1 MAVDKRSK
9 RLGVLATFSLVLIG
23 LLGARLWFLQGV
35 SAAEYEAK
43 VVAARLRTVYVPP
56 ERGRIFDT
64 DGRVIADNRQ
74 ILTVTVDWAA
84 VRRLSTRRELFERLS
99 GPLETPVD
107 DLMRR
112 YDPCYPSPSDC
123 TDKDKPYYKPNAG
136 QLFDT
141 LLPLP
146 LKEDVSE
153 ETVAFLLERAE
164 DYPGVDVTV
173 QYKRVYPYAPLAS
186 HVVGFMG
193 AISAERLS
201 SYVNQG
207 YKRNERVGQFGV
219 ELSMER
225 ELHGRWG
232 KRVYEV
238 DAAGTIVRELVEQR
252 IEPVAGFDVQLTI
265 DLDIQQYAEQALET
279 ELRNRRD
286 LPEDIY
292 NNDSAPHNPRDRFT
306 NFTSRVYGIDL
317 PEGGRL
323 EFPEWVQHKAPAGAV
338 VVMNYETGQVI
349 AMASYPTFDNRWM
362 EAGISGEKYAELFPA
377 FEEDGVTPISS
388 DESILVNRAVQGN
401 YNLGSSIKPFVAWS
415 ALHSGIITADT
426 VFLDEGEYHV
436 RTIEQNTP
444 EKCQHN
450 GGVQRCIFK
459 NATNKRSLKPSQY
472 GPLTVADALAVS
484 SDTFFYNI
492 GEEMYIQSRNS
503 DTGEYLLKTN
513 LERFGFG
520 HKTGI
525 QLPYEWGGRV
535 PNDAVKAEL
544 VDLGVL
550 AKGEV
555 PRLVAGDSLQV
566 AIGQGLMAATPLQL
580 ANAYSTLAN
589 GGFLKEP
596 SVIKNIYAPLTPD
609 RAPAMAD
616 LVAGTVVKSY
626 EQAVTVDRLE
636 MPPEIYNP
644 IIAGVSRVITG
655 PGVTY
660 EFYHATTGESLF
672 RDFPIQIAGKTG
684 TVQGTGKYPWN
695 DSSVFGAFGLPASA
709 DDVSAPY
716 PYTVVAFLEKSGYG
730 SKAAA
735 PVVKCIFLALSADP
749 SISIDPVRISDPL
762 DPTSNEVAP
771 ELVLE
776 KSKCLG
782 GSAGGRD

>member
-1 MAVDKRSK
+1 MAVDNRSK

-35 SAAEYEAK
+35 RSADYEAK
-43 VVAARLRTVYVPP
+43 LVSARLRTVYVPP
-56 ERGRIFDT
+56 ERGRIFDS
-64 DGRVIADNRQ
+64 DGRVVADNRQ
-74 ILTVTVDWAA
+74 ILTVTVDWAV
-84 VRRLSTRRELFERLS
+84 VRRTATRRLLFERLS

-112 YDPCYPSPSDC
+112 YDPCYPDPADC
-123 TDKDKPYYKPNAG
+123 SDKDKPYYKPNAG
-136 QLFDT
+136 QLYDS

-153 ETVAFLLERAE
+153 EVVAFLLERAE

-186 HVVGFMG
+186 HVIGFMG

-201 SYVNQG
+201 SYRNQG

-219 ELSMER
+219 EQSMER

-238 DAAGTIVRELVEQR
+238 DAAGTIVRELEDQR
-252 IEPVAGFDVQLTI
+252 IEPVAGFDIQLTI
-265 DLDIQQYAEQALET
+265 DLDVQLYAEQALET
-279 ELRNRRD
+279 QLRRRRD

-292 NNDSAPHNPRDRFT
+292 NADSAPHNPRDRLT
-306 NFTSRVYGIDL
+306 NFTERVYGIEL

-323 EFPEWVQHKAPAGAV
+323 EFPEWVQHKAPAGSI

-362 EAGISGEKYAELFPA
+362 ESGITGEKYAELFPSFLA
-377 FEEDGVTPISS
+377 DGVTRISS

-415 ALHSGIITADT
+415 ALHSGIIDETT
-426 VFLDEGEYHV
+426 VYLDEGEYLV
-436 RTIEQNTP
+436 KTIADPTP

-450 GGVQRCIFK
+450 GGVQRCLFK
-459 NATNKRSLKPSQY
+459 NATNKRSLKPSKY

-492 GEEMYIQSRNS
+492 GELMWIESERSKDDEN
-503 DTGEYLLKTN
+503 LLKTN

-520 HKTGI
+520 SETGI

-535 PNDAVKAEL
+535 PDDAVKAEL

-550 AKGEV
+550 SKGEV
-555 PRLVAGDSLQV
+555 PRLVVGDSLQV

-589 GGFLKEP
+589 GGFRQQP
-596 SVIKNIYAPLTPD
+596 SIIKNIYAPLTPD
-609 RAPAMAD
+609 RAPGLAN
-616 LVAGTVVKSY
+616 LLAGTVVRSF
-626 EQAVTVDRLE
+626 EQSVVVDALE
-636 MPPEIYNP
+636 MPAEIYNP
-644 IIAGVSRVITG
+644 IIAGLTRVIRG
-655 PGVTY
+655 PGMTY
-660 EFYHATTGESLF
+660 DFYHETTGERLF
-672 RDFPIQIAGKTG
+672 KDYPVQIAGKTG

-695 DSSVFGAFGLPASA
+695 DSSVFGAFGLPSSP
-709 DDVSAPY
+709 DDVSSDV

-735 PVVKCIFLALSADP
+735 PVVKCMFLALAGLVDTDP
-749 SISIDPVRISDPL
+749 ILISDPL
-762 DPTSNEVAP
+762 DTTSNLPAEER
-771 ELVLE
+771 ELAG
-776 KSKCLG
+776 SRCLG

>member
-9 RLGVLATFSLVLIG
+9 RLGVLATFSLVLLG

-35 SAAEYEAK
+35 SSGEYEAK

-64 DGRVIADNRQ
+64 DGRVVADNHQ
-74 ILTVTVDWAA
+74 ILTVTVDWAV
-84 VRRLSTRRELFERLS
+84 VRRLSTRRALFERLS

-123 TDKDKPYYKPNAG
+123 TDKDTPYYKPNAG
-136 QLFDT
+136 QLYDS

-153 ETVAFLLERAE
+153 EVVSFLLERAE
-164 DYPGVDVTV
+164 DYPGVDVMV

-186 HVVGFMG
+186 HVIGFMG
-193 AISAERLS
+193 AIGSERLS
-201 SYVNQG
+201 SYLNQG

-238 DAAGTIVRELVEQR
+238 DASGTIVRELEDQR
-252 IEPVAGFDVQLTI
+252 IDPVAGFDVQLTI

-323 EFPEWVQHKAPAGAV
+323 EFPEWVQHKAPAGSV
-338 VVMNYETGQVI
+338 VVENYETGQII

-362 EAGISGEKYAELFPA
+362 EAGITGAKYAELFPSVEA
-377 FEEDGVTPISS
+377 DGVTPISS

-415 ALHSGIITADT
+415 AMHSGIIDKETEY
-426 VFLDEGEYHV
+426 LDQGEYLV
-436 RTIEQNTP
+436 RTIADKTP

-450 GGVQRCIFK
+450 GGVQRCLFK
-459 NATNKRSLKPSQY
+459 NATNKRSLKPSAY
-472 GPLTVADALAVS
+472 GPLKVADALAVS

-492 GEEMYIQSRNS
+492 GEEMWIASENTDDNES
-503 DTGEYLLKTN
+503 LLKTN

-520 HKTGI
+520 RKSGI
-525 QLPYEWGGRV
+525 QLPFEWGGRV
-535 PNDAVKAEL
+535 PDDAVKAEL

-550 AKGEV
+550 SKGEV
-555 PRLVAGDSLQV
+555 PRMVVGDSLQV

-589 GGFLKEP
+589 GGFLQEP
-596 SVIKNIYAPLTPD
+596 SIIKNIYAPLTPD
-609 RAPAMAD
+609 RSPGMAD
-616 LVAGTVVKSY
+616 LLAGTVVKSF
-626 EQAVTVDRLE
+626 EQSVVVDALE

-644 IIAGVSRVITG
+644 ILEGVTRVIRG
-655 PGVTY
+655 PGMFY

-672 RDFPIQIAGKTG
+672 RDFPINIAGKTG

-695 DSSVFGAFGLPASA
+695 DSSAFGAFGLPSSP
-709 DDVSAPY
+709 DDVSADV
-716 PYTVVAFLEKSGYG
+716 PYTVVAYLEKSGYG

-735 PVVKCIFLALSADP
+735 PVVKCIFLVLGGFAST
-749 SISIDPVRISDPL
+749 DPVLISDPL
-762 DPTSNEVAP
+762 DITSNETAP

-776 KSKCLG
+776 QSRCLG

>member
-9 RLGVLATFSLVLIG
+9 RLGVLATFSLVLLG

-35 SAAEYEAK
+35 SSGEYEAK

-64 DGRVIADNRQ
+64 DGRVVADNHQ
-74 ILTVTVDWAA
+74 ILTVTVDWAV
-84 VRRLSTRRELFERLS
+84 VRRLSTRRALFERLS

-123 TDKDKPYYKPNAG
+123 TDKDTPYYKPNAG
-136 QLFDT
+136 QLYDS

-153 ETVAFLLERAE
+153 EVVSFLLERAE
-164 DYPGVDVTV
+164 DYPGVDVMV
-173 QYKRVYPYAPLAS
+173 QYKRVYTYAPLAS
-186 HVVGFMG
+186 HVIGFMG
-193 AISAERLS
+193 AIGSERLS
-201 SYVNQG
+201 SYLNQG

-238 DAAGTIVRELVEQR
+238 DASGTIVRELEDQR
-252 IEPVAGFDVQLTI
+252 IDPVAGFDVQLTI

-323 EFPEWVQHKAPAGAV
+323 EFPEWVQHKAPAGSV
-338 VVMNYETGQVI
+338 VVENYETGQII

-362 EAGISGEKYAELFPA
+362 EAGITGAKYAELFPSVEA
-377 FEEDGVTPISS
+377 DGVTPISS

-415 ALHSGIITADT
+415 AMHSGIIDKETEY
-426 VFLDEGEYHV
+426 LDQGEYLV
-436 RTIEQNTP
+436 RTIADKTP

-450 GGVQRCIFK
+450 GGVQRCLFK
-459 NATNKRSLKPSQY
+459 NATNKRSLKPSAY
-472 GPLTVADALAVS
+472 GPLKVADALAVS

-492 GEEMYIQSRNS
+492 GEEMWIASENTDDNES
-503 DTGEYLLKTN
+503 LLKTN

-520 HKTGI
+520 RKSGI
-525 QLPYEWGGRV
+525 QLPFEWGGRV
-535 PNDAVKAEL
+535 PDDAVKAEL

-550 AKGEV
+550 SKGEV
-555 PRLVAGDSLQV
+555 PRMVVGDSLQV

-589 GGFLKEP
+589 GGFLQEP
-596 SVIKNIYAPLTPD
+596 SIIKNIYAPLTPD
-609 RAPAMAD
+609 RSPGMAD
-616 LVAGTVVKSY
+616 LLAGTVVKSF
-626 EQAVTVDRLE
+626 EQSVVVDALE

-644 IIAGVSRVITG
+644 ILEGVTRVIRG
-655 PGVTY
+655 PGMFY

-672 RDFPIQIAGKTG
+672 RDFPINIAGKTG

-695 DSSVFGAFGLPASA
+695 DSSAFGAFGLPSSP
-709 DDVSAPY
+709 DDVSADV
-716 PYTVVAFLEKSGYG
+716 PYTVVAYLEKSGYG

-735 PVVKCIFLALSADP
+735 PVVKCIFLVLGGFAST
-749 SISIDPVRISDPL
+749 DPVLISDPL
-762 DPTSNEVAP
+762 DITSNETAP

-776 KSKCLG
+776 QSRCLG

>member
-1 MAVDKRSK
+1 M
-9 RLGVLATFSLVLIG
+9 G

-43 VVAARLRTVYVPP
+43 AVASRLRTVYLPP

-64 DGRVIADNRQ
+64 EGRVIADNRQ
-74 ILTVTVDWAA
+74 ILTVTVDWAT
-84 VRRLSTRRELFERLS
+84 VRREKTRLELFSRLS

-112 YDPCYPSPSDC
+112 YNPCYPDPADCSDKS
-123 TDKDKPYYKPNAG
+123 KDYYKPNAG
-136 QLFDT
+136 QLYDT

-153 ETVAFLLERAE
+153 EVVAFLLERVE

-193 AISAERLS
+193 AISADRLS
-201 SYVNQG
+201 SYLNQG

-238 DAAGTIVRELVEQR
+238 DASGTVVRELEEQR
-252 IEPVAGFDVQLTI
+252 IEPIAGFDVQLTI
-265 DLDIQQYAEQALET
+265 DLDIQLYAEQALET
-279 ELRNRRD
+279 QLRNRRD

-292 NNDSAPHNPRDRFT
+292 NNDSAPHNPRDRLT
-306 NFTSRVYGIDL
+306 NFTTRVYRLEL
-317 PEGGRL
+317 PEGGLL
-323 EFPEWVQHKAPAGAV
+323 EFPEWVQHKAPAGSV
-338 VVMNYETGQVI
+338 VVMNYETGQII

-362 EAGISGEKYAELFPA
+362 EAGITGEKYAQLFPA
-377 FEEDGVTPISS
+377 VEADGVTPISS

-415 ALHSGIITADT
+415 AMHAGIIDAET
-426 VFLDEGEYHV
+426 VFLDEGEYLL
-436 RTIEQNTP
+436 RTIANSTP

-459 NATNKRSLKPSQY
+459 NATNKRSLKPSKY
-472 GPLTVADALAVS
+472 GPLTVSDALAVS

-492 GEEMYIQSRNS
+492 GEEMYTQSRS
-503 DTGEYLLKTN
+503 GDGGEYLLKTN

-520 HKTGI
+520 EKTGI

-535 PNDAVKAEL
+535 PDDAVKAEL

-550 AKGEV
+550 SKGEV

-580 ANAYSTLAN
+580 ANAYSTIAN
-589 GGFLKEP
+589 GGFLQEP
-596 SVIKNIYAPLTPD
+596 SIIKNIFAPLTPD
-609 RAPAMAD
+609 RSSGMAD
-616 LVAGTVVKSY
+616 LLAGTVVKSF
-626 EQAVTVDRLE
+626 EQSVNIDALE

-644 IIAGVSRVITG
+644 IIDGLTRVITG
-655 PGVTY
+655 PGTTY
-660 EFYHATTGESLF
+660 DFYHATTGESLF
-672 RDFPIQIAGKTG
+672 KGFTVRIAGKTG

-695 DSSVFGAFGLPASA
+695 DSSVFAGFGLPATA
-709 DDVSAPY
+709 DDVSSPV
-716 PYTVVAFLEKSGYG
+716 PYTVVAYLEKSGYG

-735 PVVKCIFLALSADP
+735 PVAKCIFLALTAQADL
-749 SISIDPVRISDPL
+749 DPVLISDPL
-762 DPTSNEVAP
+762 DVTSNEVAP
-771 ELVLE
+771 PRVLDPA
-776 KSKCLG
+776 KCLG

>member
-9 RLGVLATFSLVLIG
+9 RLGVLATVSLVLIG

-35 SAAEYEAK
+35 SAGEYERK

-64 DGRVIADNRQ
+64 DGRIVADNHQ
-74 ILTVTVDWAA
+74 ILTVTVDWAV
-84 VRRLSTRRELFERLS
+84 VRRLSTRRALFERLS
-99 GPLETPVD
+99 GPLDTPTD

-123 TDKDKPYYKPNAG
+123 TDKLKPYYKANAG
-136 QLFDT
+136 QLYDA

-153 ETVAFLLERAE
+153 ETVAFLLERSE
-164 DYPGVDVTV
+164 DYPGVDVMV

-186 HVVGFMG
+186 HVIGFMG
-193 AISAERLS
+193 SISAERLS
-201 SYVNQG
+201 SYINQG

-238 DAAGTIVRELVEQR
+238 DASGTIVRELVDQR

-265 DLDIQQYAEQALET
+265 DLDIQQYAEQTLET

-338 VVMNYETGQVI
+338 VVENYENGQIV

-362 EAGISGEKYAELFPA
+362 EAGITGDKYAQLFPSKEA
-377 FEEDGVTPISS
+377 DGVTPISS

-415 ALHSGIITADT
+415 AMHAGVIDKDY
-426 VFLDEGEYHV
+426 VYHDEGEYHV
-436 RTIEQNTP
+436 RTIEDKTP

-459 NATNKRSLKPSQY
+459 NATNKRSLKPSAY

-492 GEEMYIQSRNS
+492 GELMYIAGRNS
-503 DTGEYLLKTN
+503 DGDENLLKTN

-520 HKTGI
+520 HKTGV
-525 QLPYEWGGRV
+525 QLPFEWGGRV
-535 PNDAVKAEL
+535 PDDAVKAEL
-544 VDLGVL
+544 VNLGVL
-550 AKGEV
+550 SKGEV
-555 PRLVAGDSLQV
+555 PRMVVGDSLQV

-589 GGFLKEP
+589 GGFLQRP
-596 SVIKNIYAPLTPD
+596 NIIKNIYAPLTPD
-609 RAPAMAD
+609 RSPGMAD

-626 EQAVTVDRLE
+626 EQSVVVDALE

-644 IIAGVSRVITG
+644 IIEGVTRVIRG
-655 PGVTY
+655 PGTFY

-672 RDFPIQIAGKTG
+672 KDFPVNVAGKTG

-695 DSSVFGAFGLPASA
+695 DSSAFAAFGLPSSA
-709 DDVSAPY
+709 DDTTSDV

-735 PVVKCIFLALSADP
+735 PVVKCMFLALAGYADL
-749 SISIDPVRISDPL
+749 DPVQVSNPL
-762 DPTSNEVAP
+762 DVTSNVPAP
-771 ELVLE
+771 DLVM
-776 KSKCLG
+776 KNSRCLG

>member
-1 MAVDKRSK
+1 MAADKRST
-9 RLGVLATFSLVLIG
+9 RLGALATFSLVLMG

-35 SAAEYEAK
+35 SSAEYEAK

-64 DGRVIADNRQ
+64 EGRVIADNRQ
-74 ILTVTVDWAA
+74 ILTVTVDWGT
-84 VRRLSTRRELFERLS
+84 VRRKDTRLELFSRLS

-112 YDPCYPSPSDC
+112 YDPCYPDPADCSDKS
-123 TDKDKPYYKPNAG
+123 KDYYKPNAG
-136 QLFDT
+136 QLYDT

-153 ETVAFLLERAE
+153 EVVAFLLERVE
-164 DYPGVDVTV
+164 DYPGVDVAV

-201 SYVNQG
+201 SYLNQG

-238 DAAGTIVRELVEQR
+238 DASGSIVRELEEQR
-252 IEPVAGFDVQLTI
+252 IEPIAGFDVQLTI
-265 DLDIQQYAEQALET
+265 DLDIQLYAEQALET
-279 ELRNRRD
+279 QLRNRRD

-292 NNDSAPHNPRDRFT
+292 NNDSAPHNPRDRLT
-306 NFTSRVYGIDL
+306 NFTTRVYRLEL
-317 PEGGRL
+317 PEGGLL
-323 EFPEWVQHKAPAGAV
+323 EFPEWVQHKAPAGSV
-338 VVMNYETGQVI
+338 VVMNYETGQII

-362 EAGISGEKYAELFPA
+362 EAGITGEKYAQLFPSVEA
-377 FEEDGVTPISS
+377 DGVTPISS

-415 ALHSGIITADT
+415 AMHAGIIDANT
-426 VFLDEGEYHV
+426 VYLDEGEYLL
-436 RTIEQNTP
+436 RTIANSTP

-459 NATNKRSLKPSQY
+459 NATNKRSLKPSKY
-472 GPLTVADALAVS
+472 GPLTVSDALAVS

-492 GEEMYIQSRNS
+492 GEEMYIQSRS
-503 DTGEYLLKTN
+503 GDGGEYLLKTN

-520 HKTGI
+520 EKTGI

-535 PNDAVKAEL
+535 PDDAVKAEL

-550 AKGEV
+550 SKGEV

-580 ANAYSTLAN
+580 ANAYSTIAN
-589 GGFLKEP
+589 GGFLQEP
-596 SVIKNIYAPLTPD
+596 SIIKNIYAPLTPD
-609 RAPAMAD
+609 RAAGLAD
-616 LVAGTVVKSY
+616 LLAGTVVKSF
-626 EQAVTVDRLE
+626 EQSVNIDALE

-644 IIAGVSRVITG
+644 IIEGLTRVITG
-655 PGVTY
+655 PGTTY
-660 EFYHATTGESLF
+660 DFYHATTGESLF
-672 RDFPIQIAGKTG
+672 KGFQVSIAGKTG

-695 DSSVFGAFGLPASA
+695 DSSVFAGFGLPANA
-709 DDVSAPY
+709 DDVSSPV
-716 PYTVVAFLEKSGYG
+716 PYTVVAYLEKSGYG

-735 PVVKCIFLALSADP
+735 PVAKCIFLALTGGADL
-749 SISIDPVRISDPL
+749 DPVLISDPL
-762 DPTSNEVAP
+762 DVTSNEVAP
-771 ELVLE
+771 PRVLDPAR
-776 KSKCLG
+776 CLG